1 MLLTGL
7 PWLPADPKAVLDSAN
22 LSAPP
27 TPPPHVH
34 LLSMDGLDDT
44 FEIKI

>member
-7 PWLPADPKAVLDSAN
+7 PWLLADPKAVLDSAN

-27 TPPPHVH
+27 HPAPHVH
-34 LLSMDGLDDT
+34 LLSMDDLDDT
-44 FEIKI
+44 FEINI

>member
-22 LSAPP
+22 LSAPHP
-27 TPPPHVH
+27 APHVH
-34 LLSMDGLDDT
+34 LLSMDDLDDT
-44 FEIKI
+44 FEINI

>member
-1 MLLTGL
+1 MLLTGS

-27 TPPPHVH
+27 PRPHVH

-44 FEIKI
+44 FEINI